1 MPFLIIP
8 ALLAISGVS
17 VGALSFKMFSD
28 ETEDLATKA
37 VPNITMAI
45 VAAGALYLLYRKS
58 K

>member
-1 MPFLIIP
+1 VPFLIIP

>member
-1 MPFLIIP
+1 LPFLIIP

-28 ETEDLATKA
+28 ETEDLANNA
-37 VPNITMAI
+37 VPNIAL
-45 VAAGALYLLYRKS
+45 VAVAGAALYLLYRKS